1 MQNACFVLFCGSI
14 RIIEFALSAFPLT
27 SCEYTQLR
35 QDPLHSGSTAQ
46 ILRDMTTAVPLLRLS
61 GIGPIYNFVKPG
73 AVSGYSSDF
82 CNRREIFIMHL

>member
-1 MQNACFVLFCGSI
+1 MVVYDISAPSVCLFCVLFCGSI

-46 ILRDMTTAVPLLRLS
+46 ILRDMTTAVPLLWLS
-61 GIGPIYNFVKPG
+61 GIGPI
-73 AVSGYSSDF
+73 
-82 CNRREIFIMHL
+82 